1 MREIYSCSCLTVLPG
16 LVWVLLSKKY
26 TLFPGALYSKTQVRP
41 KFLMM
46 LRMGRICPAAAD
58 AVWQPSIGVGARG
71 CRCTKVAMMHSASSL
86 VLPSDT
92 GYVLLARI
100 FACALHCTPPSNFH
114 HRFTIHSI
122 HLTAAVRPTSS
133 AAFGPPAP
141 PTPCRARRACAKS
154 KRERQ
159 AQLRSAQI
167 SPSFP
172 FHFVSFRN

>member
-1 MREIYSCSCLTVLPG
+1 
-16 LVWVLLSKKY
+16 
-26 TLFPGALYSKTQVRP
+26 
-41 KFLMM
+41 M

-141 PTPCRARRACAKS
+141 PTPCRALRSCAKS
-154 KRERQ
+154 ERRGKRKCGARRFP
-159 AQLRSAQI
+159 LPFPFI
-167 SPSFP
+167 SCRFVTKLITYYRIRISYPPSSFP
-172 FHFVSFRN
+172 YT